1 MQNKLQR
8 AIKTQ
13 HEKYKASNAFDKI
26 RQIVMGKF
34 AEIQYCTIPHI
45 ADIRYCKNA
54 RPARALKI
62 RRDTVLYNTVYQ
74 CNKVME
80 EVDNTS
86 STFISVFFTDIQ
98 EWALYIYLL

>member
-1 MQNKLQR
+1 MWFLKNAKILKIGPVEPKLR
-8 AIKTQ
+8 
-13 HEKYKASNAFDKI
+13 KI

-34 AEIQYCTIPHI
+34 AEIRYCTIPHI

-54 RPARALKI
+54 RPARTLKI
-62 RRDTVLYNTVYQ
+62 RQDMVLYNTVYQ

-98 EWALYIYLL
+98 E